1 MKRLVPQSLFGRMVV
16 VLLAGLVVSQL
27 IAAWIYSTDREA
39 ALRQMGGLATAQ
51 RIANMTRLVE
61 DAPADWRPRIIA
73 SLSDANLHVSL
84 ASQRPQFDEPA
95 DDTPVK
101 TAIRGYLVEQLALG
115 ADRTPLVAI
124 ELPPRT
130 AFPFGPAAPSGEG
143 MMMMHRSMMNGG
155 GYRMMGPGA
164 GLGSGLLAL
173 AVAIPFADGQWLSF
187 TTAIPNLSPT
197 FSYRFILSLVLMA
210 AVIVGASIWATR
222 LVTAP
227 LTALAG
233 AAQRLGQ
240 DVDAPQLAETGS
252 LETRQATHAFN
263 EMQTHLRELI
273 ENRTRLLAGISHD
286 LRTPLTLLRLRSEN
300 MPEGEDREK
309 MLATIAEMDA
319 MIGVTLQ
326 FAREEMRNEPLRR
339 ADVLAMLQSIA
350 DDMTDA
356 GHTVTVAPSGEMLIE
371 CRPAALKRALTNLI
385 ENAVK
390 YGKRAEIAVART
402 GTGVEIAI
410 DDEGPGIPEVEL
422 TRVVQP
428 FYRVENSRSRDTGGV
443 GLGLA
448 IAKSL
453 IERDGGKL
461 TLHNRAAGGLQA
473 RVQLASIRL

>member
-1 MKRLVPQSLFGRMVV
+1 MKRLFPQSLFGRMVL
-16 VLLAGLVVSQL
+16 VLLTGLVVSQA

-39 ALRQMGGLATAQ
+39 ALRQIGGLATAQ

-73 SLSDANLHVSL
+73 SLSDANLQVSL
-84 ASQRPQFDEPA
+84 AAQRPEFDSQAA
-95 DDTPVK
+95 DMPVE
-101 TAIRGYLVEQLALG
+101 TAIRNYLIDRLALG
-115 ADRTPLVAI
+115 ADRQPLVAV
-124 ELPPRT
+124 ELPERT
-130 AFPFGPAAPSGEG
+130 ALGFGPNVPPGAG
-143 MMMMHRSMMNGG
+143 MMTMHRSMMNGG
-155 GYRMMGPGA
+155 YGMMRPA
-164 GLGSGLLAL
+164 GLGPGPGLLGL
-173 AVAIPFADGQWLSF
+173 AVAVPLADGQWLSF
-187 TTAIPNLSPT
+187 STAIPNLVQT
-197 FSYRFILSLVLMA
+197 FSYRFILSMVLMA
-210 AVIVGASIWATR
+210 IIIVAASIWATR

-240 DVDAPQLAETGS
+240 DVDAPPLPETGS
-252 LETRQATHAFN
+252 LETRQASRAFN

-286 LRTPLTLLRLRSEN
+286 LRTPLTLLRLRTEN

-319 MIGVTLQ
+319 MIGATLQ

-339 ADVLAMLQSIA
+339 ADIAAMLQSIA

-356 GHTVTVAPSGEMLIE
+356 GHAVTVAAGGEVLAQ

-390 YGKRAEIAVART
+390 YGKRAEVTIART
-402 GTGVEIAI
+402 AGGIEITI
-410 DDEGPGIPEVEL
+410 NDDGPGIPEAEL
-422 TRVVQP
+422 ARVVQP
-428 FYRVENSRSRDTGGV
+428 FYRVETSRSRETGGV

-461 TLHNRAAGGLQA
+461 TLRNRTSGGLQA
-473 RVQLASIRL
+473 RVHLAG